1 MAILAKAGAT
11 FTPCPGGSHLAVC
24 IDVVDLGLI
33 VSNFGGVSKS
43 QHKIKVVW
51 QVDEMRDDGTPF
63 HASKRYTLSLHEKSS
78 LRKDLE
84 SWRGRAFTDDE
95 LFGWDVEN
103 VLGAPAMIAV
113 VQEAKNGSIYSNVN
127 AVMRPPKGVT
137 GPKRDD
143 KYIRVK
149 DRTPETA
156 VGNTSEPPEFD
167 GHYTDD
173 DIPF

>member
-11 FTPCPGGSHLAVC
+11 FTPCPGGSHVAVC

-33 VSNFGGVSKS
+33 ASNFGGVSKS

-103 VLGAPAMIAV
+103 VLGAAAMISV
-113 VQEAKNGSIYSNVN
+113 VQEAKNGNIYSNVN

-137 GPKRDD
+137 GPKLDA
-143 KYIRVK
+143 KYVRVK
-149 DRTPETA
+149 DRTTEA
-156 VGNTSEPPEFD
+156 GAGNHEQPD
-167 GHYTDD
+167 GDGGSYTDD

>member
-1 MAILAKAGAT
+1 M
-11 FTPCPGGSHLAVC
+11 C

-33 VSNFGGVSKS
+33 ASNFKGVSKT
-43 QHKIKVVW
+43 QHKVKVVW
-51 QVDEMRDDGTPF
+51 QVDELREDGTPF
-63 HASKRYTLSLHEKSS
+63 HASKRYTLSLHEKSA

-84 SWRGRAFTDDE
+84 SWRGRAFTEDE
-95 LFGWDVEN
+95 LEGWDVEN
-103 VLGAPAMIAV
+103 VLGAAAMISV
-113 VQEAKNGSIYSNVN
+113 VQEAKNGTVYSNVN

-137 GPKRDD
+137 GPKPDE

-149 DRTPETA
+149 DRKPENVAT
-156 VGNTSEPPEFD
+156 GNQSEPPDFD